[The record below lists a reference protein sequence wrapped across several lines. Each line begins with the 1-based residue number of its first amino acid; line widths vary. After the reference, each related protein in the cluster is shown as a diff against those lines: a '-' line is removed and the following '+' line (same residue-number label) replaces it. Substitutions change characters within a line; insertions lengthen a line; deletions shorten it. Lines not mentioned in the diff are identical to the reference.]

1 MGLLKS
7 ILGSLWIILRT
18 LLYGWLVGLWRLIRS
33 IWERCRI
40 ACARA
45 RLPGKEGEASPEHCV
60 TVSDPAMHRPD
71 PLIYDQYYLMA
82 LGFAVTWD
90 NPDIWLESGGALVS
104 PDQLTPNTTYDVI
117 ARIWNGSTEAV
128 CVGLPVSFSYLS
140 FGSGIQSHPVLPG
153 PDTVTVNLGA
163 KGGPG
168 CPTFA
173 TTKWT
178 TPAIAGHYC
187 LQVSF
192 SWIDDANPYNNLGQE
207 NTQVG
212 VSLSPVAFEFE
223 LGNLKQIAQAF
234 RFETDSYAIPP
245 VPACGAAGISAS
257 AASGANIAALPRRPY
272 DPVKVPPQ
280 HLRSNYPLPVGWSVS
295 FAPANP
301 QLAPGQQITVVATV
315 TPPAGF
321 QGRQPTNVHVF
332 SGSGLEG
339 GMTFYVVSN

>member
-1 MGLLKS
+1 MGLLKT
-7 ILGSLWIILRT
+7 ILDSLWVILRT
-18 LLYGWLVGLWRLIRS
+18 LLYGWLVGLWRLIRG
-33 IWERCRI
+33 IWDRWRI
-40 ACARA
+40 DCARA
-45 RLPGKEGEASPEHCV
+45 RLPNKQGEASPEHCV
-60 TVSDPAMHRPD
+60 TISDPAMKRPD

-90 NPDIWLESGGALVS
+90 NPDIWLELGGAIVS
-104 PDQLTPNTTYDVI
+104 PDHLTPNTTYDVI

-140 FGSGIQSHPVLPG
+140 FGSGVQSHAVLPG
-153 PDTVTVNLGA
+153 PDTVMVNLGA

-178 TPAIAGHYC
+178 TPAVAGHYC

-192 SWIDDANPYNNLGQE
+192 SWIDDSNPYNNLGQE

-212 VSLSPVAFEFE
+212 VSLSPVSFEFQ
-223 LGNLKQIAQAF
+223 LGNRKQSTQEL

-245 VPACGAAGISAS
+245 LPACGTTVSV
-257 AASGANIAALPRRPY
+257 ASGANIAALPQRPY

-280 HLRSNYPLPVGWSVS
+280 HDRRNYPLPPGWNVS
-295 FAPANP
+295 FAPTSP
-301 QLAPGQQITVVATV
+301 QLAAGQEITVLATV

-321 QGRQPTNVHVF
+321 LGRQPINVHVF

-339 GMTFYVVSN
+339 GMTFYIDGS